1 MVLFDLNDCIYT
13 SCYCEENVWKLC
25 EKLRDEGRLQQ
36 LQDVSA
42 IFISNDAKKIPL
54 WEQKCVDEGQVVVWD
69 YHVILVHQE
78 AGAESQ
84 VYDLDTRLPFP
95 CRFKYYLEMALR
107 TEDHMKET
115 YHRKFRVV
123 SGAVF
128 LDTFAS
134 DRKHMKGPDG
144 LWLKPPPMYPCIS
157 TKASSNNLADF
168 ITMVPS
174 VGVGDVIN
182 LNTLVHR
189 FSS

>member
-1 MVLFDLNDCIYT
+1 MTAYIQAVIVRRMSGSYVKSYEMKAGFSSFRMFLLYSFRMMQRKYHFGNKSVLMKD
-13 SCYCEENVWKLC
+13 
-25 EKLRDEGRLQQ
+25 RL
-36 LQDVSA
+36 LS
-42 IFISNDAKKIPL
+42 
-54 WEQKCVDEGQVVVWD
+54 G
-69 YHVILVHQE
+69 
-78 AGAESQ
+78 
-84 VYDLDTRLPFP
+84 
-95 CRFKYYLEMALR
+95 FKYYLEMALR